1 MTWLTWRQHRAAL
14 IGAAVFVVA
23 LGLLMI
29 TFWSSVQELNAACGE
44 HDCWIGVAGAL
55 GGQLGHIDSVLTYG
69 PPVLAGLVAVFWG
82 APMLSREY
90 EQRTYLVAWGQDV
103 SPERWLG
110 SRAALLTGATL
121 LLAVPL
127 AAVSWLLIGAMR
139 VSGVWGNVGP
149 YQTLEL
155 WPPIQVMHALFGL
168 ALGAAVGVLLRR
180 TLLAMG
186 TTLALFVVVRLAIA
200 TTVLR
205 WLPAERMVVGI
216 GDAAALPSGA
226 GQVSNGYLDAAGNP
240 ITPSVV
246 CGDQQCLTEHGVQH
260 SYVDYQPF
268 DRLGTLKWAEVIAYA
283 VLTVGL
289 AGLAWARVR
298 RTTRVG

>member
-14 IGAAVFVVA
+14 IGAAVFVVP
-23 LGLLMI
+23 LVLLMVR
-29 TFWSSVQELNAACGE
+29 FWSSVQELNAACGE

-55 GGQLGHIDSVLTYG
+55 GSQLGHIDSVLTYG

-103 SPERWLG
+103 SPGRWLG
-110 SRAALLTGATL
+110 SRAALLTGAAL

-127 AAVSWLLIGAMR
+127 AAVSWLLVRAMR

-155 WPPIQVMHALFGL
+155 WPPIPVMHALFGL
-168 ALGAAVGVLLRR
+168 ALGAAIGAVLRR

-186 TTLALFVVVRLAIA
+186 TTLAVFVAVRLAIA

-205 WLPAERMVVGI
+205 WLPPERMVIGV
-216 GDAAALPSGA
+216 GDAVALPSGA
-226 GQVSNGYLDAAGNP
+226 AQVSSGYLDGAGNP

-246 CGDQQCLTEHGVQH
+246 CGDRQCLAEHGVQH

-268 DRLGTLKWAEVIAYA
+268 DRLDTLKWTEVIAYG
-283 VLTVGL
+283 VLTAGL
-289 AGLAWARVR
+289 AWLAWARVR